1 MPAPGDA
8 RRERL
13 ARARL
18 YVVMGARQAEGD
30 LTGFLDAVLDAG
42 ADIVQLREK
51 EAEAGDLL
59 RWSEVFRAAADR
71 HGALFVINDRPDLA
85 LAAGADGVHLGQN
98 DLPAAWARRVIGPDL
113 LIGLSTHAPAEFD
126 AAPSEAD
133 YLCTG
138 PVYETPTKAGRP
150 ATGLEYVRHA
160 AARERDGS
168 EARPWFAIG
177 GIGPQTLPDVVE
189 AGASRIAVVRAVTD
203 APIPQLL
210 CWRLRAELLGLGPV
224 SDLPTRAG
232 SRRKQNP
239 R

>member
-1 MPAPGDA
+1 MPDPGDA

-18 YVVMGARQAEGD
+18 YVVTGARQAEDD
-30 LTGFLDAVLDAG
+30 LIGFLDAVLDAG

-51 EAEAGDLL
+51 DAEAGDLL
-59 RWSEVFRAAADR
+59 RWCTAFRAAADR
-71 HGALFVINDRPDLA
+71 HGALFVVNDRPDLA

-98 DLPAAWARRVIGPDL
+98 DLPAVWARRVIGPDV

-126 AAPSEAD
+126 AAPPEAD

-138 PVYETPTKAGRP
+138 PVHETPTKAGRP
-150 ATGLEYVRHA
+150 ATGLEFVRHA

-177 GIGPQTLPDVVE
+177 GIDQQTLPDVVE
-189 AGASRIAVVRAVTD
+189 AGASRLAVVRAVGGASD
-203 APIPQLL
+203 PAAAVR
-210 CWRLRAELLGLGPV
+210 RLVAELNGLAV
-224 SDLPTRAG
+224 D
-232 SRRKQNP
+232 
-239 R
+239 